1 MRLVAGEPNATYVT
15 INLGEIYIA
24 DNIKEQSSDWT
35 GGWMSC
41 CLLSGRRARHS
52 DLRIFRT

>member
-24 DNIKEQSSDWT
+24 DNIKEKYRFSFYH
-35 GGWMSC
+35 
-41 CLLSGRRARHS
+41 RA
-52 DLRIFRT
+52 F

>member
-24 DNIKEQSSDWT
+24 DNIKIT
-35 GGWMSC
+35 VYI
-41 CLLSGRRARHS
+41 SGTA
-52 DLRIFRT
+52 